1 MALDRDSPFLEIS
14 PLAAW
19 RSNFNVGS
27 GFVVGIGV
35 IEGVECVILG
45 HDPSV
50 RAGAFNPF
58 NSKKLMRGLEIARTN
73 RMPYVQ
79 FVESAGADLR
89 GEAGGGDPEAAI
101 RREVGHFAE
110 SGRLFYEITEL
121 SKLRIPT
128 VSIVFGA
135 STAGGAYQ
143 PGMSDYNIFIRGQ
156 SKVFLG
162 GPPLVKMATGED
174 ATKKASAAPRCIRTV
189 SGLGDY
195 LAEDEMRR
203 HPHRA
208 ARSIAHLNWRKLGPG
223 RRCPPTRRSHDPED
237 LLGIVAKDLRQPFDM
252 REVIAR
258 IVDGSRFEEFKPLYG
273 PTLVTGWASIH
284 GFPVGI
290 LGNNGALLSESSEKA
305 AQFIQLCN
313 QIDVPLLFLHNITG
327 YIVGTDF
334 EQGGITKDGSKM
346 INAVANSTVPHITVI
361 VGASYG
367 AGNYGMSG
375 RAYGTRFT
383 FTWPTAKIAV
393 MGPKQMAGVM
403 TIVRRG
409 RAERRGE
416 TFDEDADAK
425 RVAVGSTGPRN
436 ARRVVRHLAR
446 LRRRHDRPARHPHRA
461 RIVAVGLPQQR
472 GRRHQGIRHMADVN
486 PDSPSADSSQS
497 RRDRPAHHAHG
508 ARHGDR
514 DRRRLC
520 GRRRDA
526 PFVREADVA
535 IALGGRTGAETL
547 PRHRQADRRCRARA
561 RMPCIPAT
569 AFSRR
574 TPRLRDAVIDA
585 GLTWVGPSP
594 EVDRAIGDKL
604 RRSGCCRRPAC
615 RLLDA
620 FELTADADATGAAA
634 KIGYPVLIKAAAG
647 GGGRGMRIVET
658 QDPSCADAVASAA
671 ARPASFGDGTVFLER
686 WLTALAPRRDADSR
700 GQARQLVHLFERE
713 CSIQR
718 RHQKII
724 EEAPSP
730 RGR

>member
-1 MALDRDSPFLEIS
+1 MTVIESRLDRRAESYQRNRADMLEALGALDKLYAEAAAGGGERELARLRARGKMPLRERISLALDKDSPFLEVS

-19 RSNFNVGS
+19 RSNFNIGS

-35 IEGVECVILG
+35 ISGVECVILG

-50 RAGAFNPF
+50 RAGAFNAF
-58 NSKKLMRGLEIARTN
+58 NGKKLMRGLEIARLN

-89 GEAGGGDPEAAI
+89 GDSGDGDPEAAI

-121 SKLRIPT
+121 SKMRIPT
-128 VSIVFGA
+128 ISVVFGA

-174 ATKKASAAPRCIRTV
+174 ANEEALGGAEMHTRI

-195 LAEDEMRR
+195 LAEDEMDGIRMCR
-203 HPHRA
+203 EVV
-208 ARSIAHLNWRKLGPG
+208 AHLNWRKLGPG
-223 RRCPPTRRSHDPED
+223 PTLPADPPLYDPDD
-237 LLGIVAKDLRQPFDM
+237 LLGIVARDLRQPFDI

-284 GFPVGI
+284 GYPVGI

-334 EQGGITKDGSKM
+334 EQRGITKDGSKM
-346 INAVANSTVPHITVI
+346 INAVSNSTVPHLTVI

-375 RAYGTRFT
+375 RAFGTRFA

-403 TIVRRG
+403 TIVQRAA
-409 RAERRGE
+409 AERRGE
-416 TFDEDADAK
+416 KFDEEANAK
-425 RVAVGSTGPRN
+425 RVERVEFWAEERSKGLFATSRVSDDGMIDPRDT
-436 ARRVVRHLAR
+436 RTIL
-446 LRRRHDRPARHPHRA
+446 
-461 RIVAVGLPQQR
+461 G
-472 GRRHQGIRHMADVN
+472 
-486 PDSPSADSSQS
+486 
-497 RRDRPAHHAHG
+497 
-508 ARHGDR
+508 
-514 DRRRLC
+514 
-520 GRRRDA
+520 
-526 PFVREADVA
+526 
-535 IALGGRTGAETL
+535 IALSACHNNVVSGTKEFGTW
-547 PRHRQADRRCRARA
+547 
-561 RMPCIPAT
+561 RM
-569 AFSRR
+569 
-574 TPRLRDAVIDA
+574 
-585 GLTWVGPSP
+585 
-594 EVDRAIGDKL
+594 
-604 RRSGCCRRPAC
+604 
-615 RLLDA
+615 
-620 FELTADADATGAAA
+620 
-634 KIGYPVLIKAAAG
+634 
-647 GGGRGMRIVET
+647 
-658 QDPSCADAVASAA
+658 
-671 ARPASFGDGTVFLER
+671 
-686 WLTALAPRRDADSR
+686 
-700 GQARQLVHLFERE
+700 
-713 CSIQR
+713 
-718 RHQKII
+718 
-724 EEAPSP
+724 
-730 RGR
+730 